1 MKTLDIE
8 CPSRTTKSRKFQVK
22 GIQNKVLDYV
32 SGVSSRSQEAG
43 RGVLK
48 QAREGQ
54 DKGREG

>member
-8 CPSRTTKSRKFQVK
+8 CPSKTTKLRKFQVK
-22 GIQNKVLDYV
+22 GIQTKVRICL
-32 SGVSSRSQEAG
+32 GVSSRSQEAG

-48 QAREGQ
+48 QALEGQ